1 VRLTLALT
9 SVLPNDRRA
18 AVVQKLLTRLAQ
30 VGVHASGLYLDKGF
44 GGGEVIRYLQKQQ
57 PAALLAG
64 PIRGKQGGI
73 RAWCRGRG
81 S

>member
-1 VRLTLALT
+1 
-9 SVLPNDRRA
+9 VLPNHRRA

-44 GGGEVIRYLQKQQ
+44 CGGEVIRYLQKQRL
-57 PAALLAG
+57 AALLAG
-64 PIRGKQGGI
+64 RLPGKQGGL
-73 RAWCRGRG
+73 RAWWRGRG